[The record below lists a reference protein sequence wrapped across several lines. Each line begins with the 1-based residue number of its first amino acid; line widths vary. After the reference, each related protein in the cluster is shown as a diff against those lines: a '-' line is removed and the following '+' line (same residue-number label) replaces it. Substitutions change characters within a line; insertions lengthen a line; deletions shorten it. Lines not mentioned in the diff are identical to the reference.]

1 VLYEDEVRAR
11 TFGWADGAGAVS
23 IGMQDGR
30 VAEVPHECQRIGT
43 GG

>member
-1 VLYEDEVRAR
+1 VR

-23 IGMQDGR
+23 ISLQAGR